1 VGSSPTQPTVFTNS
15 VDLHS
20 AGNHLK
26 PKYLSGKDLR
36 ALPTEGFFTTHRTQF
51 TMTTAAEP
59 AWQITPEKV
68 QAVVQRLIQIGR
80 PKKIILFGSYIRGDP
95 TRDSDL
101 DVLVVTG
108 DEVESPRR
116 ESVRLRSSV
125 SDINMPM
132 DILVVPYSRFEALR
146 EKLGLI
152 YREADRRGKVVYE
165 S

>member
-1 VGSSPTQPTVFTNS
+1 
-15 VDLHS
+15 
-20 AGNHLK
+20 
-26 PKYLSGKDLR
+26 
-36 ALPTEGFFTTHRTQF
+36 
-51 TMTTAAEP
+51 MTTAAEP

-68 QAVVQRLIQIGR
+68 QVVVQRLIQIAR
-80 PKKIILFGSYIRGDP
+80 PKKIILFGSYVRGDA

-101 DVLVVTG
+101 DVLVVTS

-116 ESVRLRSSV
+116 ESTRLRNSV

-132 DILVVPYSRFEALR
+132 DIVVVSYSQFEAIR

-152 YREADRRGKVVYE
+152 YREADRCGKVVYE

>member
-1 VGSSPTQPTVFTNS
+1 MRCQPKVC
-15 VDLHS
+15 
-20 AGNHLK
+20 
-26 PKYLSGKDLR
+26 
-36 ALPTEGFFTTHRTQF
+36 FTTHRTQF
-51 TMTTAAEP
+51 TTTTAAEP

>member
-1 VGSSPTQPTVFTNS
+1 
-15 VDLHS
+15 
-20 AGNHLK
+20 
-26 PKYLSGKDLR
+26 
-36 ALPTEGFFTTHRTQF
+36 
-51 TMTTAAEP
+51 MTTAAEP
-59 AWQITPEKV
+59 PWQITPEKV
-68 QAVVQRLIQIGR
+68 QAVVKRLIQIGR
-80 PKKIILFGSYIRGDP
+80 PKKIILFGSYVRGDA

-101 DVLVVTG
+101 DVLVVAD
-108 DEVESPRR
+108 DELESPRR

-132 DILVVPYSRFEALR
+132 DIMVVPYSRFEALR

>member
-1 VGSSPTQPTVFTNS
+1 
-15 VDLHS
+15 
-20 AGNHLK
+20 
-26 PKYLSGKDLR
+26 
-36 ALPTEGFFTTHRTQF
+36 
-51 TMTTAAEP
+51 MTTVDEP

-80 PKKIILFGSYIRGDP
+80 PKKIILFGSYIRGNA

-101 DVLVVTG
+101 DVLVVAG

-116 ESVRLRSSV
+116 ESIRLRNSV

-132 DILVVPYSRFEALR
+132 DILVVSYSRFEALR
-146 EKLGLI
+146 EKLGLV
-152 YREADRRGKVVYE
+152 YREADRYGKVVHE

>member
-1 VGSSPTQPTVFTNS
+1 
-15 VDLHS
+15 
-20 AGNHLK
+20 
-26 PKYLSGKDLR
+26 
-36 ALPTEGFFTTHRTQF
+36 
-51 TMTTAAEP
+51 MTTAAEP

-68 QAVVQRLIQIGR
+68 RVVVQRLIQIAR
-80 PKKIILFGSYIRGDP
+80 PKKIILFGSYVRGDA

-101 DVLVVTG
+101 DILVVSS

-116 ESVRLRSSV
+116 ESVRLRNSV

-132 DILVVPYSRFEALR
+132 DIVVVPYSRFEALR

>member
-1 VGSSPTQPTVFTNS
+1 
-15 VDLHS
+15 
-20 AGNHLK
+20 
-26 PKYLSGKDLR
+26 
-36 ALPTEGFFTTHRTQF
+36 
-51 TMTTAAEP
+51 MTTATEP
-59 AWQITPEKV
+59 AWQITQEKV
-68 QAVVQRLIQIGR
+68 QAVIQRLIQVAK
-80 PKKIILFGSYIRGDP
+80 PKKIILFGSYVRGGV

-116 ESVRLRSSV
+116 ESVRLRNSL

-132 DILVVPYSRFEALR
+132 DILVVPYSRFERLR
-146 EKLGLI
+146 KKIGLI

>member
-1 VGSSPTQPTVFTNS
+1 
-15 VDLHS
+15 
-20 AGNHLK
+20 
-26 PKYLSGKDLR
+26 
-36 ALPTEGFFTTHRTQF
+36 
-51 TMTTAAEP
+51 MTTAAEP

-68 QAVVQRLIQIGR
+68 QAVVKRLIQIGR
-80 PKKIILFGSYIRGDP
+80 PKKIILFGSYVRGDA
-95 TRDSDL
+95 TWDSDL
-101 DVLVVTG
+101 DVLVVAG

>member
-1 VGSSPTQPTVFTNS
+1 
-15 VDLHS
+15 
-20 AGNHLK
+20 
-26 PKYLSGKDLR
+26 
-36 ALPTEGFFTTHRTQF
+36 
-51 TMTTAAEP
+51 MTAAAEP

-68 QAVVQRLIQIGR
+68 QVVVQRLIQIAR
-80 PKKIILFGSYIRGDP
+80 PKKIILFGSYVRGDA

-101 DVLVVTG
+101 DVLVVTS

-116 ESVRLRSSV
+116 ESVRLRNSV

-132 DILVVPYSRFEALR
+132 DIVVVPYSRFEALR

-152 YREADRRGKVVYE
+152 YREADRHGKVVYV